1 MKVQSTKGVGLSTG
15 VNLLLYGRAGIGKTC
30 ALAYCPKPIIL
41 SAEGGLLSLQSL
53 DIPYVTIGSPA
64 DLREVYAWL
73 RKSEEGK
80 QYQTICIDSI
90 SEICDL
96 AFVDCKNRVG
106 NDPATLYP
114 ELRSSVLP
122 ILTAFRSLPRHFV
135 ATARETT
142 KQLKREQLTMP
153 SVIGNKLSDDLPYV
167 FDVVLHYTLD
177 SDDNRIVY
185 TNTDCGS
192 VAKDRTGLLTAEIK
206 DIGNDFLVKIIHK
219 LTGVNNGE
227 VKDNV

>member
-1 MKVQSTKGVGLSTG
+1 MMAVGLILGGIVQVKTTKGVGSVAG

-41 SAEGGLLSLQSL
+41 SAEGGLLSLQTE
-53 DIPYVTIGSPA
+53 DIPYITISNPS
-64 DLREVYAWL
+64 DLRGAYKWL
-73 RKSEEGK
+73 LTEDGK

-96 AFVDCKNRVG
+96 AFAECKQRVG

-122 ILTAFRSLPRHFV
+122 ILSAFRGLPRHFV

-153 SVIGNKLSDDLPYV
+153 SVVGNKLTDDLPYV

-177 SDDNRIVY
+177 SDDDRVVY
-185 TNTDCGS
+185 TNTECGS
-192 VAKDRTGLLTAEIK
+192 VAKD
-206 DIGNDFLVKIIHK
+206 
-219 LTGVNNGE
+219 
-227 VKDNV
+227 

>member
-1 MKVQSTKGVGLSTG
+1 MQVKTTKDVGVIAG
-15 VNLLLYGRAGIGKTC
+15 VNLLLYGRAGIGKTV
-30 ALAYCPKPIIL
+30 ALAHCPKPIIL
-41 SAEGGLLSLQSL
+41 SAEGGLLSLQSI
-53 DIPYVTIGSPA
+53 DIPYVTIGSPR
-64 DLREVYAWL
+64 DLREVYGWL
-73 RKSEEGK
+73 LTEDGQ

-96 AFVDCKNRVG
+96 AFADCKQRVG

-114 ELRSSVLP
+114 ELRASVLP
-122 ILTAFRSLPRHFV
+122 ILSAFRRLPRHFV

-185 TNTDCGS
+185 TNTECGS
-192 VAKDRTGLLTAEIK
+192 VAKDRTGLLQPEIK
-206 DIGNDFLVKIIHK
+206 DIDKTFLSQIINQ
-219 LTGVNNGE
+219 LTGVKHGE
-227 VKDNV
+227 VKESV